1 MNSYQ
6 VLIWYFCAILL
17 TVTEF
22 KMVASLS
29 VPLFASRNSVD
40 VLPVEGRGD
49 TVGIVE
55 IKKQRL
61 KWIQG
66 LR

>member
-1 MNSYQ
+1 
-6 VLIWYFCAILL
+6 
-17 TVTEF
+17 
-22 KMVASLS
+22 MVASLL

-55 IKKQRL
+55 NKEAEVEVDRGCDGARSR
-61 KWIQG
+61 W